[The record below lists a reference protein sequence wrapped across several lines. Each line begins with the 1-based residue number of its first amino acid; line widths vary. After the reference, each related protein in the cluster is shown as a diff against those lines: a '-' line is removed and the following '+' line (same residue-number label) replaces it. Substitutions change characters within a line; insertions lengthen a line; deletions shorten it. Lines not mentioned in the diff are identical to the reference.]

1 MKNANI
7 KAAQASSGF
16 SRAKPRRFVGKRFLY
31 SGDFWQS
38 TERRTKCKR
47 RFVTPKIEENL

>member
-16 SRAKPRRFVGKRFLY
+16 SRAAPLCFVGKRFLY
-31 SGDFWQS
+31 SGDF
-38 TERRTKCKR
+38 
-47 RFVTPKIEENL
+47 